1 LLRHIYLECLFVYL
15 LLMDTKLLEQM
26 ESFFKACSDQTR
38 LRILNLLSVEG
49 EVGVCF
55 LVDVL
60 GTNQPKISRHLAYL
74 KKMGLVEVRKDGLRV
89 NYRLASQLSEP
100 GQRIL
105 ECLAA
110 CFSGIEELSM
120 DVQKLRLIRNEI
132 SLAEN
137 HEIKLEFSREEVLTR
152 SEQLKIELL

>member
-1 LLRHIYLECLFVYL
+1 
-15 LLMDTKLLEQM
+15 MDTKLLAQVVN
-26 ESFFKACSDQTR
+26 FFKACSDQTR

-100 GQRIL
+100 SQRIL
-105 ECLAA
+105 ECLAT

>member
-1 LLRHIYLECLFVYL
+1 
-15 LLMDTKLLEQM
+15 MDTKLLEQV

-55 LVDVL
+55 LVEVL

-74 KKMGLVEVRKDGLRV
+74 KKMGLVEARKDGLRV

-100 GQRIL
+100 EQRIL
-105 ECLAA
+105 ECLSA
-110 CFSGIEELSM
+110 CFIGIEELSA
-120 DVQKLRLIRNEI
+120 DVQKLRFIRNEI
-132 SLAEN
+132 SPTEKQ
-137 HEIKLEFSREEVLTR
+137 EIKLEFSREEVLTR
-152 SEQLKIELL
+152 SEQIKIELL